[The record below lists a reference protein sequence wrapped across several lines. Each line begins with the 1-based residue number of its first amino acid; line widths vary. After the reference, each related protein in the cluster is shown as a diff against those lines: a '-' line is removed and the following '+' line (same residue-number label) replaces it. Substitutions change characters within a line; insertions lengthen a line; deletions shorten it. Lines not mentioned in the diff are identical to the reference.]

1 MTHEMKLH
9 NSPYEMI
16 QNGSKDIEMRLN
28 DPKRQ
33 QIQIGDEIIFTNTKT
48 QERLIAE
55 VIKLHKYPNFHELYD
70 KFPKTR
76 LGYLEDEVAIPEDM
90 EAYYLRTDIEKY
102 GVVGIEI
109 VVKKIFQNPS
119 SIDN

>member
-1 MTHEMKLH
+1 MTHQMKLH
-9 NSPYEMI
+9 DSPYEMI
-16 QNGSKDIEMRLN
+16 KNGSKDIEMRLN

-33 QIQIGDEIIFTNTKT
+33 QIQAGDEIIFTNTKT
-48 QERLIAE
+48 QEQLIAE
-55 VIKLHKYPNFHELYD
+55 VIKLHKYSNCNELYA

-109 VVKKIFQNPS
+109 VVKKIFQNLS
-119 SIDN
+119 SMDN

>member
-1 MTHEMKLH
+1 MTHQMKLH
-9 NSPYEMI
+9 DSPYEMI
-16 QNGSKDIEMRLN
+16 KNGSKDIEMRLN

-48 QERLIAE
+48 QEQLIAE
-55 VIKLHKYPNFHELYD
+55 VIKLHKYPNFHELYAR
-70 KFPKTR
+70 FLKTR

-109 VVKKIFQNPS
+109 VVKKIFQNLS

>member
-1 MTHEMKLH
+1 
-9 NSPYEMI
+9 
-16 QNGSKDIEMRLN
+16 MRLN

-90 EAYYLRTDIEKY
+90 EAYYLKTDIEKY

-109 VVKKIFQNPS
+109 VVKKIFQNLS